1 MEVGLKVGISYNKTR
16 IQFLLF
22 WYIIVIVPF
31 PYFYF
36 YKMLIRF
43 SWDDD
48 KGSTVRVRLSSSECI
63 VLCFFSTRLGVIYV
77 LINYFSTSS

>member
-31 PYFYF
+31 PYFLF
-36 YKMLIRF
+36 L
-43 SWDDD
+43 
-48 KGSTVRVRLSSSECI
+48 
-63 VLCFFSTRLGVIYV
+63 
-77 LINYFSTSS
+77 